1 MKEVM
6 PSVLVVDDSPKIV
19 DLLVSTLKDDYR
31 LEIAQSGPEALD
43 YAIKHDPDL
52 ILLDIMMPEM
62 DGFEVCSRLKAVPE
76 TKDIPVVFLT
86 AMSATDDKTRGFETG
101 AVDYI
106 TKPFRPAEVKARV
119 RAHLNL
125 KEMREDIQQQA
136 LQSMELFHQTQKIEA
151 MGTLAGGIA
160 HDFNNL
166 LMGIQGRAS
175 LMLMDIDP
183 SHSFYE
189 HLIGIEAY
197 VNSASNLTKQLLGF
211 ARRGKYEVRSTD
223 LNELIKKT
231 LRVFGRTKKEI
242 KIHSRFQEDLWPGEI
257 DQGQIE
263 QAMMNLYL
271 NAWQAMPEGGDLHL
285 ETQNAKLDKEFSRLF
300 SVKEG
305 QYVKISVTDNG
316 IGMDETTRQRIF
328 DPFYTTKVMGRGT
341 GLGLASTYGIIKNHD
356 GIIDVYSKKGK
367 GTTFNI
373 YLPASDKSVSAERQ
387 STGENLAGTETVLLV
402 DDDEMIVT
410 VGEQILSRLGY
421 KVIIAKGGR
430 EAIEL
435 YKENQPKIDMVILD
449 MIMPD
454 VGGKMAYEKLK
465 EINPDIKVLLASGY
479 SLTGQAQEI
488 LDKGCNGFIQKP
500 FSLKDLSL
508 KLRQILDEDGLMD

>member
-1 MKEVM
+1 MKEAM

-19 DLLVSTLKDDYR
+19 DLLVNTLKDDYR
-31 LEIAQSGPEALD
+31 LEIAQSGPKALD
-43 YAIKHDPDL
+43 YAKNHDPDL

-62 DGFEVCSRLKAVPE
+62 DGFEVCSRLKAIPQ

-86 AMSATDDKTRGFETG
+86 AMSETDDKTRGFEIG
-101 AVDYI
+101 AADYI

-119 RAHLNL
+119 RAHLTL
-125 KEMREDIQQQA
+125 KEMREKIQQQA
-136 LQSMELFHQTQKIEA
+136 LQSMELVHQNQKIEA

-175 LMLMDIDP
+175 LMLMDVDP

-189 HLIGIEAY
+189 HLKGIEAY
-197 VNSASNLTKQLLGF
+197 VNSAANLTKQLLGF
-211 ARRGKYEVRSTD
+211 ARKGKYEVRSTD

-231 LRVFGRTKKEI
+231 LRVFGRTKKEL
-242 KIHSRFQEDLWPGEI
+242 KIHCRFQEDLWPGEI
-257 DQGQIE
+257 DQEQIE
-263 QAMMNLYL
+263 QVMMNLYI
-271 NAWQAMPEGGDLHL
+271 NAWQAMPEGGELHL
-285 ETQNAKLDKEFSRLF
+285 ETQNTELDQEFAKLF

-305 QYVKISVTDNG
+305 KYVKISVNDNG
-316 IGMDETTRQRIF
+316 IGMDEVTRQRIF

-356 GIIDVYSKKGK
+356 GIIDVYSEKGE

-373 YLPASDKSVSAERQ
+373 YLPASDKCVSAERQ
-387 STGENLAGTETVLLV
+387 STGEIAAGAETVLLV
-402 DDDEMIVT
+402 DDDDMIVM
-410 VGEQILSRLGY
+410 VGEQMLSRLGY

-430 EAIEL
+430 EAIER
-435 YKENQPKIDMVILD
+435 YRENQQKIDMVILD

-465 EINPDIKVLLASGY
+465 EINPAIKVLLSSGY
-479 SLTGQAQEI
+479 SITGQAQEI

-500 FSLKDLSL
+500 FNLKGLSL
-508 KLRQILDEDGLMD
+508 KLREILDED